1 MYFVIS
7 MVYRKFIF
15 MKFKIFINFNLL
27 KKRYFLIKI
36 FNIFVK

>member
-7 MVYRKFIF
+7 MVYSKFIF

-27 KKRYFLIKI
+27 KKRYFFIKI
-36 FNIFVK
+36 FDIFVK